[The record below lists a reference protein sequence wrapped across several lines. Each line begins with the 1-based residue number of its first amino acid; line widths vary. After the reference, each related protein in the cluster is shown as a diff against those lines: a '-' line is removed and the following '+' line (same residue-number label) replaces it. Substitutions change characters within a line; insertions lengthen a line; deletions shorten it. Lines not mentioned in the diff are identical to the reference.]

1 MERKTGYLDT
11 ELYKTDE
18 LFGVDTKMSKADR
31 LNTGEGFA
39 THDMTLVGVDEDHG
53 HIRKWKVENSW
64 GDKFGHKGFYEMS
77 QPWFEDYVYD
87 VVVRKE
93 FLTKEQVELAEG
105 PAVDLKPWDN
115 IG

>member
-1 MERKTGYLDT
+1 
-11 ELYKTDE
+11 
-18 LFGVDTKMSKADR
+18 
-31 LNTGEGFA
+31 
-39 THDMTLVGVDEDHG
+39 
-53 HIRKWKVENSW
+53 
-64 GDKFGHKGFYEMS
+64 MS